1 MEVITRIL
9 EQHPLQTREYTD
21 RNGQKQQFTAMGFVL
36 ASGADTLFA
45 EMTGE
50 QAVKQ
55 GKLDTSYYY
64 KADLSMRSDNYTTER
79 GEQRHGTRIY
89 LNRIAVL

>member
-1 MEVITRIL
+1 
-9 EQHPLQTREYTD
+9 
-21 RNGQKQQFTAMGFVL
+21 MGFVL

-55 GKLDTSYYY
+55 GKLDTAYYY
-64 KADLSMRSDNYTTER
+64 KADLSMRSDSYTTER